1 MLKQFSYIGACA
13 MMAIVL
19 ASASAKAETLGP
31 EPDGIQAGGFVLH
44 PGATFSI
51 GYNSMGARSDVNS
64 AGDGL
69 VDIGAHLKAKR
80 LNDDIHAWD
89 NELSF
94 NWRQFFG
101 LGDEVASG
109 GPAVRLTSTADL
121 FKESFLRISPSISY
135 AYLDEPEDENL
146 QRDLKNH
153 TLRVGSSFLLQPGQ
167 GAIFSQRLG
176 YFFNGRIYQDF
187 SGLTFF
193 DHRFDA
199 TTRWSFLPE
208 TSMALAI
215 DFRIIHY
222 LESTRPT
229 SARGVSDEQPN
240 HTALPIRIRYSL
252 QGLTLA
258 RLSYELGLG
267 YSYAYYGSVAKAHMF
282 IMNAGL
288 KYAFTE
294 DTKIFIDYRKD
305 HENALYGDFY
315 QFHRVNLGFDALW
328 FKHLQTSA
336 SIGYGYFTF
345 RSGGTEI
352 RDDET
357 LDVLINVRSDHL
369 LTAQANIDY
378 SFMPGLRLGLE
389 YKLRYNNS
397 SISIAEYTKHVITLN
412 FSYEY

>member
-1 MLKQFSYIGACA
+1 M
-13 MMAIVL
+13 VL

-31 EPDGIQAGGFVLH
+31 EPDGIQAGGFVIH
-44 PGATFSI
+44 PGATLSV

-69 VDIGAHLKAKR
+69 VDIGLRVKAKR
-80 LNDDIHAWD
+80 LNDDIHGWD

-101 LGDEVASG
+101 IGDEPASG

-121 FKESFLRISPSISY
+121 FKESFLRISPSVSY
-135 AYLDEPEDENL
+135 AYLNEPEDENL

-153 TLRVGSSFLLQPGQ
+153 SLRLGSSFLLQPGQ
-167 GAIFSQRLG
+167 GAIFTQRLG
-176 YFFNGRIYQDF
+176 YFFNGRIYQEF

-199 TTRWSFLPE
+199 TTRWNFLPQ

-222 LESTRPT
+222 LEPERPT
-229 SARGVSDEQPN
+229 SGGGISEENPN
-240 HTALPIRIRYSL
+240 HTALPVRIRYSL

-267 YSYAYYGSVAKAHMF
+267 YSYAYYGSESKAHMF

-294 DTKIFIDYRKD
+294 DTKVFIDYRKD
-305 HENALYGDFY
+305 HENALYGDYY
-315 QFHRVNLGFDALW
+315 QFHRGNIGFDGLW
-328 FKHLQTSA
+328 FKRLQTSA
-336 SIGYGYFTF
+336 SVGLGYFTF
-345 RSGGTEI
+345 QSGGTE
-352 RDDET
+352 
-357 LDVLINVRSDHL
+357 VRSDLL

-378 SFMPGLRLGLE
+378 SFMPGLRLGLD
-389 YKLRYNNS
+389 YKLRFNNS
-397 SISIAEYTKHVITLN
+397 DINIAEYTKHVITLN